1 MLRKL
6 VILMLTL
13 TCVSAHAGW
22 SRISYFDQGD
32 FYIDRDT
39 IKREGDR
46 REVGSMLDYRSPQM
60 DASGKIYRSTRS
72 MLQFDCT
79 HKMARAVHM
88 TFFSGSRLGG
98 NEISKMGSLKEW
110 AAVPPDT
117 PIREILNVVCAR

>member
-46 REVGSMLDYRSPQM
+46 REVWSMLDYRSPQM

-117 PIREILNVVCAR
+117 PIREILKLVCAR

>member
-46 REVGSMLDYRSPQM
+46 CEVWSMLDYRSPQM
-60 DASGKIYRSTRS
+60 DTSGKIYRSTRS

-117 PIREILNVVCAR
+117 PIREILKLVCAR

>member
-6 VILMLTL
+6 VIVMLTL

-46 REVGSMLDYRSPQM
+46 REVWSMLDYRSPQM

-117 PIREILNVVCAR
+117 PIREILKLVCAR

>member
-46 REVGSMLDYRSPQM
+46 CEVWSMLDYRSPQM
-60 DASGKIYRSTRS
+60 DTSGKIYRSTHS

-88 TFFSGSRLGG
+88 AFFSGSRLGG

-117 PIREILNVVCAR
+117 PIREILKLVCAR

>member
-6 VILMLTL
+6 VTLMLLLSCAT
-13 TCVSAHAGW
+13 AQADW

-39 IKREGDR
+39 IKRDGDR
-46 REVGSMLDYRSPQM
+46 REVWSMLDYRSPQM
-60 DASGKIYRSTRS
+60 DSSGKIYRSTRS

-79 HKMARAVHM
+79 HNMARAVHM
-88 TFFSGSRLGG
+88 AFFSGSKLRG

-110 AAVPPDT
+110 TAVPPDT
-117 PIREILNVVCAR
+117 PIREILKLVCAR